1 MSGHEA
7 GVAGARESAMT
18 SLGSIGRPLPLNSR
32 QLTAPFLK
40 QLATG
45 LEIPICTA
53 ASLEDIRL
61 LIDGKL
67 GEMGRDPMNTQVVLE
82 EGEGGG
88 THLSLQDAEG
98 VFLRVEP
105 PEPTGPE
112 MDPVPSTVDEDLE
125 DGGAEHELADLR

>member
-1 MSGHEA
+1 
-7 GVAGARESAMT
+7 
-18 SLGSIGRPLPLNSR
+18 
-32 QLTAPFLK
+32 
-40 QLATG
+40 
-45 LEIPICTA
+45 
-53 ASLEDIRL
+53 
-61 LIDGKL
+61 
-67 GEMGRDPMNTQVVLE
+67 MNTQVVLE